1 MKVIS
6 LRCNSKIYCCNSYLV
21 LGSWNRLED
30 VNTLVDIGPDG
41 YIIEEIGKSSTGVGK
56 KPVEQVVLTHG
67 HFDHAGG
74 LKYIIEKYQPVVYA
88 FTRTEGVSRI
98 VADGQVLR
106 LGDRDF
112 EVIHTPGHSNDSI
125 CLYCAEDKTLFS
137 GDTPLRIRTPGG
149 SYSWEFVKSLEKI
162 AGRAVEVIFSGHDG
176 RITENTSEI
185 ILETLVNVKKSQI
198 VS

>member
-1 MKVIS
+1 MKVIG
-6 LRCNSKIYCCNSYLV
+6 LRCNSRIYCCNSYLV
-21 LGSWNRLED
+21 LGNWNRLLD

-41 YIIEEIGKSSTGVGK
+41 YIIDEIGKSSTGVGK

-88 FTRTEGVSRI
+88 FTRTEGVSR
-98 VADGQVLR
+98 VVSDGQILR

-125 CLYCAEDKTLFS
+125 CLYCAGDKALFS

-149 SYSWEFVKSLEKI
+149 SYSGEFIRSLEKI
-162 AGRAVEVIFSGHDG
+162 ASRKIDIIYTGHDG
-176 RITENTSEI
+176 RLTENAGGI
-185 ILETLVNVKKSQI
+185 IHETLLNVKRSQI
-198 VS
+198 VL

>member
-98 VADGQVLR
+98 VSDGQVLR